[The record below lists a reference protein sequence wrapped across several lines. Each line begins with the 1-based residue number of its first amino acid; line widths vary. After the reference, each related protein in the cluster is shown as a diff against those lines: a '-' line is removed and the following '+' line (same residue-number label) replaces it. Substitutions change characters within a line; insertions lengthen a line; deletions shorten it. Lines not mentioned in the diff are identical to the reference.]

1 MPPRPA
7 APPPAPAPHKASARA
22 NLSAGTLFSGLAAL
36 VLVLVVA
43 VEAWRGMNQHQ
54 LLQQLT
60 QVQQHTIPET
70 LKAQRMVRNL
80 EAIRLEGEKM
90 LAQSAVRERMQ
101 SMYVVDVIVASPA
114 VREDPRIAPALK
126 TAQQTLIALSAK
138 ETIGDADRR
147 AWAAQSL
154 VMARLA
160 DQLTTE
166 SIEHFNQE
174 IEHTRRTVD
183 SGYWQLGLSL
193 AVLTASLLAFVL
205 ALYAVLIRP
214 LRHINNVLE
223 DTRRGE
229 HQPRATPFGV
239 LRTRETRSIERAIGQ
254 LQVLMQENETIRA
267 GLEASANTDSLT
279 GLYNRRHFMDE
290 ASQAFARARRS
301 GNPLTVAIAD
311 LDHFKAVNDSQGHAA
326 GDLVL
331 KSVAER
337 IRDTLRQTDIY
348 CRYGGEEFAFVFPDT
363 SLAEACVLAN
373 RLREAV
379 ATMPFKLHAHDAQ
392 PVTISIGMVEVQ
404 DMNLDMALNRADQ
417 AMYSAKAAGRNR
429 IEFAPTQG
437 FPEPSPAPA

>member
-1 MPPRPA
+1 M
-7 APPPAPAPHKASARA
+7 ASLPTAVGNAYATVVSESSKQLNSVSAQPTPNSLPARA
-22 NLSAGTLFSGLAAL
+22 RAQQDAAAAAL
-36 VLVLVVA
+36 QRLQ
-43 VEAWRGMNQHQ
+43 VEHQ
-54 LLQQLT
+54 LDVL
-60 QVQQHTIPET
+60 
-70 LKAQRMVRNL
+70 L
-80 EAIRLEGEKM
+80 ER
-90 LAQSAVRERMQ
+90 V
-101 SMYVVDVIVASPA
+101 
-114 VREDPRIAPALK
+114 
-126 TAQQTLIALSAK
+126 
-138 ETIGDADRR
+138 GDADRR

-174 IEHTRRTVD
+174 IENTRRTVD

-301 GNPLTVAIAD
+301 GM
-311 LDHFKAVNDSQGHAA
+311 SG
-326 GDLVL
+326 
-331 KSVAER
+331 
-337 IRDTLRQTDIY
+337 
-348 CRYGGEEFAFVFPDT
+348 
-363 SLAEACVLAN
+363 
-373 RLREAV
+373 
-379 ATMPFKLHAHDAQ
+379 
-392 PVTISIGMVEVQ
+392 
-404 DMNLDMALNRADQ
+404 
-417 AMYSAKAAGRNR
+417 
-429 IEFAPTQG
+429 
-437 FPEPSPAPA
+437 